1 MQLSYNSI
9 YSIMLLC
16 ALFVV
21 FINPTSAQI
30 QRHLLGAKLLTE
42 VEYEKLPKTNWELLK
57 ANADKQAIATKTS
70 SIVMLNNPPI
80 GDQGPQGS
88 CVGWAIGYAATS
100 ILAYPKYNNN
110 WDNARRSP
118 SYI

>member
-80 GDQGPQGS
+80 WRPRTTRFV
-88 CVGWAIGYAATS
+88 CRMGYWLCS
-100 ILAYPKYNNN
+100 NKY
-110 WDNARRSP
+110 SGLP
-118 SYI
+118 